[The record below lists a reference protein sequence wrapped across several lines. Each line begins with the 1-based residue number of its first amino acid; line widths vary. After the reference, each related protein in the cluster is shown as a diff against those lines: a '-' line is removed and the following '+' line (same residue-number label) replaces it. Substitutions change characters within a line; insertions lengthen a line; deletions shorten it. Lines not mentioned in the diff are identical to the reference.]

1 MGGKSR
7 TLYQVPES
15 DLFFSFLPRFPAS
28 HRVPSRIKVVDTG
41 SSNLAV
47 AGPALG
53 LSGSK
58 QVYRTYDPDTS
69 NSSQKQPDTFEV
81 EYVQGDITGFV
92 YEDKV

>member
-1 MGGKSR
+1 MSR
-7 TLYQVPES
+7 V
-15 DLFFSFLPRFPAS
+15 LFFFLPTLTSPERAPT
-28 HRVPSRIKVVDTG
+28 RVKVVDTG

-58 QVYRTYDPDTS
+58 QVYRTYDPGTS